1 MALTKAELIQNITKQ
16 NGFTKGKSSKIVESL
31 TEIIKRA
38 LESGE
43 DVLITGFGK
52 FCVKEKKQRIGR
64 NPITGEDMMLRPHR
78 VVRFRCSGKLRE
90 KINAWLN
97 V

>member
-1 MALTKAELIQNITKQ
+1 MALTKADLTQNITKQ
-16 NGFTKGKSSKIVESL
+16 NGFTKGNSSKIL
-31 TEIIKRA
+31 QLLIEIIKRK

-52 FCVKEKKQRIGR
+52 FCVKEKRQRIGR

-78 VVRFRCSGKLRE
+78 VVRFRCSGKLRN
-90 KINAWLN
+90 KMNA
-97 V
+97 

>member
-1 MALTKAELIQNITKQ
+1 MALTKTDLIQKITSQ
-16 NGFTKGKSSKIVESL
+16 NGFIKGKSSEIVESL
-31 TEIIKRA
+31 IEIIKSS

-43 DVLITGFGK
+43 NILITGFGK

-78 VVRFRCSGKLRE
+78 VVRFRCSGKLRN
-90 KINAWLN
+90 KINA
-97 V
+97 